1 MCVAIAQDSTWRRGA
16 MWIFLG
22 SVVAGRET
30 GIREGVVVVVVVGVA
45 LCLCFVL
52 RKEGRDLLGGG
63 GVETAWGFA

>member
-1 MCVAIAQDSTWRRGA
+1 

-30 GIREGVVVVVVVGVA
+30 GIREGVVVVVVVGDA